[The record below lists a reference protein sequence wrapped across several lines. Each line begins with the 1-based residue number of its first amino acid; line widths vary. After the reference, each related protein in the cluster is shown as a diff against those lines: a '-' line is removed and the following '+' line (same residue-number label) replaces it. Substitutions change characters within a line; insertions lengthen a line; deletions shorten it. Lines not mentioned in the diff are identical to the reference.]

1 MTEARVIINKVTK
14 LAQEEIESESEVVSD
29 SLPPHGLY
37 SLLGSSI
44 CGVLPVRVL
53 EWVAIKRK

>member
-1 MTEARVIINKVTK
+1 MTINKVTK
-14 LAQEEIESESEVVSD
+14 LAQEEIESESESEVVSD

-44 CGVLPVRVL
+44 CGVLQVRVL